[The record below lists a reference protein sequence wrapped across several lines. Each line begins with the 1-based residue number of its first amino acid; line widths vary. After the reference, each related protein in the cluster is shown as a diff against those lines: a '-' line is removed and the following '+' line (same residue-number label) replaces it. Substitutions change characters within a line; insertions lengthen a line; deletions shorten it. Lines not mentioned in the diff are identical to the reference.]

1 MTLVVFIIIMVGVLV
16 SALLIRRCVPKDKL
30 QMWANVATIVAGFAT
45 AISLPWAAYT
55 FFESSRLQRELTA
68 TNLYREHLQMSV
80 EKPELANR
88 QLAPE
93 EGSVKEIKKDQE
105 MYLWYVGH
113 GLYSLETV
121 VEASPNDEEWKVVAQ
136 DFIKTHEK
144 YIGSDDFPCNAY
156 TRRIRLLVN
165 KTLEREVC
173 PKAAVEAV

>member
-1 MTLVVFIIIMVGVLV
+1 MTLVVIIIIVGVLV
-16 SALLIRRCVPKDKL
+16 SALLIRSCVSSEKL
-30 QMWANVATIVAGFAT
+30 QIWANVATIIAGFAT

-68 TNLYREHLQMSV
+68 INLYREHLQMSV

-88 QLAPE
+88 KLAPE
-93 EGSVKEIKKDQE
+93 EGSAKEIKKDQE

-121 VEASPNDEEWKVVAQ
+121 VEASPDDEEWKAVAQ
-136 DFIKTHEK
+136 DFIKTHEE
-144 YIGSDDFPCNAY
+144 YIGNGNFPCNAY

-165 KTLEREVC
+165 ETLGRAVC
-173 PKAAVEAV
+173 PKQP